1 ADLSVCGNP
10 TAAHMTVGPLHAVR
24 RRLGFCALFGLHA
37 LLMAYALDRWDTALS
52 LPWLQAISYATSH
65 LLQMMG
71 MTVSL
76 GAVPGDYAIL
86 SMQHVVFHVTRE
98 CTGVYAL
105 GLYVAAV
112 LSYPTTLA
120 QRFKALSWG
129 VPAFFSYSIARLV
142 LLAVI
147 AAVAPGWSGFLHVYL
162 LVIVNAGFLLWL
174 WATWASPI
182 DEVKAL

>member
-1 ADLSVCGNP
+1 
-10 TAAHMTVGPLHAVR
+10 MTVTPLSAVR

-37 LLMAYALDRWDTALS
+37 LFMAYALDRWDTALS
-52 LPWLQAISYATSH
+52 LPWLQAISYTTAR

-76 GAVPGDYAIL
+76 GAVPGEYAIL
-86 SMQHVVFHVTRE
+86 SMQHIVFHVTRE

-112 LSYPTTLA
+112 LSYPTILA
-120 QRFKALSWG
+120 QRLKALCWG
-129 VPAFFSYSIARLV
+129 VPAFFCYSIARLV

-147 AAVAPGWSGFLHVYL
+147 SAVAPGWSGFLHVYL

-174 WATWASPI
+174 WATWVNHLP
-182 DEVKAL
+182 DEKSL